1 MVPVKETQM
10 QTLYR
15 VLAFVVVGLVAVQA
29 ASHAWGSA
37 GLVKYL
43 SEGGTLDMDAMP
55 PFTEVAGYV
64 IHAMNGMY
72 VIPAVAVILLTVAF
86 ISRNSVAIIWA
97 AVVAVLVVLLVAF
110 GLLGHETTAFAFL
123 HGITAVV
130 LAGAALVA
138 ALRVQLATGGH
149 QSRTAQHAV
158 QNR

>member
-43 SEGGTLDMDAMP
+43 SEGGTLDMDAMT

-72 VIPAVAVILLTVAF
+72 VIPAVADPAHRRVHQQELRGHHLGCRGGSAGGPAGRFRVAW
-86 ISRNSVAIIWA
+86 S
-97 AVVAVLVVLLVAF
+97 
-110 GLLGHETTAFAFL
+110 
-123 HGITAVV
+123 
-130 LAGAALVA
+130 
-138 ALRVQLATGGH
+138 
-149 QSRTAQHAV
+149 
-158 QNR
+158 

>member
-1 MVPVKETQM
+1 M

-43 SEGGTLDMDAMP
+43 SEGGTLDMDAMT

-123 HGITAVV
+123 HGITAVA